1 MARVLVVDDRPSI
14 VEVLKMLL
22 ELKGF
27 AVTTCCDGAEVLNQV
42 RDHRPD
48 VIVLDLILPGKNG
61 LAIMKE
67 LKADPN
73 LADIPVIAMTARN
86 EKAAE
91 AELYA
96 YACIM
101 KPFDIHEVAK
111 LVHSAVMDKNLAGTA
126 N

>member
-22 ELKGF
+22 EIKGF
-27 AVTTCCDGAEVLNQV
+27 VVTTCCDGAEVLDHV
-42 RDHRPD
+42 RNHRPD

-67 LKADPN
+67 LKADPV

-96 YACIM
+96 YSCVM
-101 KPFDIHEVAK
+101 KPFDIHELAQ
-111 LVHSAVMDKNLAGTA
+111 LVQSAVADKKTIGTA
-126 N
+126 R